1 MLRKSLISNRPKS
14 GEPQQGGVLRP
25 GDFELGSME
34 SRAAARAMLEKRRLS
49 KFRVIVSLIAKP
61 LHLASSTCTRSLW
74 PDGTVFELVHLSGSD
89 DQLDRAQLDRIVAKL
104 PIDGKKHALAEV
116 M

>member
-1 MLRKSLISNRPKS
+1 MFPVASTST
-14 GEPQQGGVLRP
+14 
-25 GDFELGSME
+25 
-34 SRAAARAMLEKRRLS
+34 AHAM
-49 KFRVIVSLIAKP
+49 
-61 LHLASSTCTRSLW
+61 HLAGSTCTRSLW

-104 PIDGKKHALAEV
+104 PTDGKKHALAEV